1 MIKTKNIFF
10 ILILIIIIA
19 SCVSAPSNTGSSDT
33 DSTETELPPPTETK
47 GGPPPAWVQN
57 PYNLYPEAE
66 YLAVIGEG
74 DTRRDAESNALGS
87 LSRIFETNVQVD
99 SVAIARYNEIAKDGG
114 YETEFEKSITETVNV
129 QSQQT
134 LINVQY
140 GDIYLNDTGRYY
152 IIAYISRNLTAQIY
166 HEKINKN
173 SEAVMN
179 FLNSS
184 NQASGILRKFAYID
198 AAFLFSVSNESLL
211 GQLSIISP
219 GYKNSIAIPYSHNDI
234 LMQRTEIAGQMIF
247 SINIINDSD
256 DKIANIITQ
265 LLSSRGFAVTDSFAP
280 LAISGNVLIEP
291 VQLNNDYENVRW
303 TLTVDLKDET
313 GNILVSF
320 NKDQRETSVS
330 QSQAIAIAYNQ
341 MESKIGSDFMGEF
354 TKYLDSFV
362 LQ

>member
-10 ILILIIIIA
+10 ILILIIIMA
-19 SCVSAPSNTGSSDT
+19 SCVSAPSKP
-33 DSTETELPPPTETK
+33 DSTDTNSTPEPPPPTETK

-74 DTRRDAESNALGS
+74 DTRRDAESSAAGA

-99 SVAIARYNEIAKDGG
+99 SVAIQRYNEIAKDGG
-114 YETEFEKSITETVNV
+114 YQTENEKSITETVNI

-134 LINVQY
+134 LINVQF
-140 GDIYLNDTGRYY
+140 GDSYLNDTGRYY
-152 IIAYISRNLTAQIY
+152 VIAYINRNLTAQIY

-179 FLNSS
+179 FLDSS
-184 NQASGILRKFAYID
+184 NKASGILKKFAYID

-211 GQLSIISP
+211 NQLAIISP
-219 GYKNSIAIPYSHNDI
+219 GYKDSITKPYNHNDI
-234 LMQRTEIAGQMIF
+234 LIKRTEIAGQMIF
-247 SINIINDSD
+247 SINIQNDRD
-256 DKIANIITQ
+256 DKIANIVTQ
-265 LLSSRGFAVTDSFAP
+265 LLSSRGFAITDSFAP
-280 LAISGNVLIEP
+280 LTISGNVTIEP
-291 VQLNNDYENVRW
+291 VQLDNGYENVRW

-330 QSQAIAIAYNQ
+330 QSQAEAIAYNQ
-341 MESKIGSDFMGEF
+341 MESNIGSDFMGEF
-354 TKYLDSFV
+354 INYLDSFV